1 MAPRAQPERYE
12 PLPGLLG
19 IPRHLLGR
27 LSPRG
32 RRIAAV
38 AGVLALAAVV
48 VGLAAG
54 LPVLLRSKRE
64 HAAAERAAEARA
76 RVVRLAELRAERRPV
91 GGRGTP
97 ARGLTGTAALSAR
110 RRLAADLAAAVLAD
124 SAARAR
130 AGTLAHRPTRV
141 ECARFPAAPAAAD
154 PAADPSSR
162 RGRYACLAVTAEI
175 APQQST
181 RGGSFG
187 YPYRALVDFRS
198 GRFSF
203 CKISGRP
210 GEGSLAQTLV
220 VAVPRACG
228 GE

>member
-1 MAPRAQPERYE
+1 MAPRGQPERYE

-19 IPRHLLGR
+19 IPRHLVRR

-38 AGVLALAAVV
+38 VGVLALAGAA
-48 VGLAAG
+48 VGLALGVPA
-54 LPVLLRSKRE
+54 LLDARRE
-64 HAAAERAAEARA
+64 RAAAEQAAEVRARA
-76 RVVRLAELRAERRPV
+76 GRLAELRAELRPV
-91 GGRGTP
+91 AGHGTP
-97 ARGLTGTAALSAR
+97 SRGLSGTAALDTR
-110 RRLAADLAAAVLAD
+110 RALAADLAGAVLAD
-124 SAARAR
+124 AAARAHSG
-130 AGTLAHRPTRV
+130 ALGHRPTRV
-141 ECARFPAAPAAAD
+141 QCARFPAAPGAPD
-154 PAADPSSR
+154 PADDLSSR
-162 RGRYACLAVTAEI
+162 RGRYACLAVTADI

-187 YPYRALVDFRS
+187 YPYRAMVDFRS

-220 VAVPRACG
+220 VSVPRSCG